1 MITLLTTST
10 NELGVIFCKIDLESY
25 DKNESHID
33 GTFSALKTKV
43 FTFFFG
49 EKLLLKSFL
58 HPDTFRDKSSQ
69 VLTLFHFVMCICQ
82 ETEIRYSYSKVMVVK
97 QWNLTAFHFLCVLI
111 IHSSESLSLPVQ
123 LEIGRIQK
131 IKLAKNCPILGIILH
146 FREVAWLSHC

>member
-33 GTFSALKTKV
+33 GTFSALKTEV

-49 EKLLLKSFL
+49 GKKLLLKSFL

-69 VLTLFHFVMCICQ
+69 VLTLFHFVMYICQ
-82 ETEIRYSYSKVMVVK
+82 ETEIGYSYSKVMVVK
-97 QWNLTAFHFLCVLI
+97 Q
-111 IHSSESLSLPVQ
+111 
-123 LEIGRIQK
+123 
-131 IKLAKNCPILGIILH
+131 
-146 FREVAWLSHC
+146 